1 MSTKRALTNT
11 EEQDARERGMPSTE
25 ASTLEDPLALE
36 VMMRANTVEHKLNP
50 KLPPDVAKMHVGLD
64 DERKA
69 SREEARRRREIC
81 HGTVITDMD
90 GAFAR
95 NDAQVRQPQSAPASP
110 PVPTAAPTPPELL

>member
-11 EEQDARERGMPSTE
+11 EEQDAQERGMPSPE

-64 DERKA
+64 DERNA
-69 SREEARRRREIC
+69 SREEARRR
-81 HGTVITDMD
+81 
-90 GAFAR
+90 
-95 NDAQVRQPQSAPASP
+95 
-110 PVPTAAPTPPELL
+110 